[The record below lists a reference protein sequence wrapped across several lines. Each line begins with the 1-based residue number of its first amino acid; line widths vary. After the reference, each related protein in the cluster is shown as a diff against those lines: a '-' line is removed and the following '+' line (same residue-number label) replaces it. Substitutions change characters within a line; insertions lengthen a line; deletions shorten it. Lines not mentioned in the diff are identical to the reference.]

1 MHSPKIF
8 SDHTLIDFTTTKVH
22 QSDNGEPTLALC
34 SLLARSLKDHPYIT
48 SAKELVGWVQKMAVF
63 TDVQYCIY
71 ADMVDESEKVQKC
84 TDVIY
89 G

>member
-1 MHSPKIF
+1 
-8 SDHTLIDFTTTKVH
+8 
-22 QSDNGEPTLALC
+22 
-34 SLLARSLKDHPYIT
+34 
-48 SAKELVGWVQKMAVF
+48 MAVF